1 MITKINR
8 GKSDQA
14 GKNAINQKNKSR
26 KFARCISADDRNS
39 YVSAR
44 EAVILPPLKRIQASL
59 EKAECPE
66 ALQGRMMRG
75 VIHEARPSRGQNDI
89 SKISNQECCYYQE
102 STKTKLPAGSLIPI
116 QKTPNNDRGNK
127 HEVNKLPKFRQKW
140 VLQSI
145 GPKDRAALPHRQVP
159 PREDR
164 TDTSYLWSP
173 EDAWQPCL
181 TDQHLGR

>member
-14 GKNAINQKNKSR
+14 GKNAINQKNRYR
-26 KFARCISADDRNS
+26 KFARCVGADDGDG

-44 EAVILPPLKRIQASL
+44 EAVILPPFKRIQASL

-66 ALQGRMMRG
+66 TLQGRMMRR
-75 VIHEARPSRGQNDI
+75 VIHEARPSRRQNDI
-89 SKISNQECCYYQE
+89 SKISNQKCCYYQK

-127 HEVNKLPKFRQKW
+127 HEVNKLQKF
-140 VLQSI
+140 
-145 GPKDRAALPHRQVP
+145 
-159 PREDR
+159 
-164 TDTSYLWSP
+164 
-173 EDAWQPCL
+173 
-181 TDQHLGR
+181 